1 MNANRLINMVF
12 RMVLRKGMTHFAKG
26 QTGAHSNAARQTAKK
41 ARQAARLTRKL

>member
-1 MNANRLINMVF
+1 MNAERLIGMIV

-26 QTGAHSNAARQTAKK
+26 RTGARSNGAHQAARK